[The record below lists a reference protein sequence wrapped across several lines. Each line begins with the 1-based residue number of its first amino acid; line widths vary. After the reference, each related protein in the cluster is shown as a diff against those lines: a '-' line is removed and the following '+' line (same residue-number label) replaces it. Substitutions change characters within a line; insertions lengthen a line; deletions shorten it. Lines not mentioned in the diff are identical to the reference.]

1 MVKAKKIMRREGQGR
16 GLEAVQVGGMR
27 CQLQT
32 NDGTISLVS
41 TATEAQAPRLL
52 TEQWEKHDFKMHH

>member
-16 GLEAVQVGGMR
+16 GHEAVQAGGTR

-32 NDGTISLVS
+32 NGGTTSLVS

-52 TEQWEKHDFKMHH
+52 TE